1 MAGATKIGIGNGL
14 EASLIEDAEKLHR
27 RERARQLTFCQT
39 IQNKQYVFCTPESRI
54 EGALLCILFMCHIIK
69 ELMKKVT

>member
-1 MAGATKIGIGNGL
+1 MAGTTKIGIGNGL

-39 IQNKQYVFCTPESRI
+39 IQNKQYVFLHTGEPHRGGFTLHLIHVS
-54 EGALLCILFMCHIIK
+54 HH
-69 ELMKKVT
+69 

>member
-1 MAGATKIGIGNGL
+1 MSNDPALIDRSLSDLIGSRICHDLISPIGAIGNGL

-39 IQNKQYVFCTPESRI
+39 IQNKQ
-54 EGALLCILFMCHIIK
+54 
-69 ELMKKVT
+69 